1 MACNEQEAGKHKCEN
16 YWTQEEERD
25 KQFGKFF
32 VSLLKSRDI
41 CPDFLV
47 RTMRYRTYLTYL
59 HTYRTVPTGL
69 ALTCCTYSSGL
80 LHRYLL

>member
-16 YWTQEEERD
+16 YWTQEEERE

-47 RTMRYRTYLTYL
+47 RTMRWVF
-59 HTYRTVPTGL
+59 H
-69 ALTCCTYSSGL
+69 AISSSVYNL
-80 LHRYLL
+80 FNL

>member
-1 MACNEQEAGKHKCEN
+1 MGSMQSCLCYTVYGAQVIVMACNEQEAGKHKCEN

-47 RTMRYRTYLTYL
+47 RTMR
-59 HTYRTVPTGL
+59 
-69 ALTCCTYSSGL
+69 
-80 LHRYLL
+80 

>member
-16 YWTQEEERD
+16 YWTQEEERE

-47 RTMRYRTYLTYL
+47 RTMR
-59 HTYRTVPTGL
+59 
-69 ALTCCTYSSGL
+69 
-80 LHRYLL
+80 